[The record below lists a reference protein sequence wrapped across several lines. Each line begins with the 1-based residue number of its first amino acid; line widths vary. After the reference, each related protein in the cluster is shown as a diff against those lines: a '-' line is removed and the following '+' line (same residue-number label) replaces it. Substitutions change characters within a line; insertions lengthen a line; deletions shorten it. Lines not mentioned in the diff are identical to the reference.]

1 MYFYSFLHFP
11 KTSTNLHGFKGRVQG
26 KEGTRNAMWGVARTL
41 KNMKAVFNIK

>member
-1 MYFYSFLHFP
+1 MVLKEGY
-11 KTSTNLHGFKGRVQG
+11 RA